1 MFVLLFVVVV
11 FDFGDEFIVEVGT
24 CPPDVGGLPL
34 LVAFVFTNGSH
45 VLILN
50 RTPLKDWTALFA
62 SREFLNIARIVGFLF
77 GGLFGGLTR
86 LMVAFDNAMSI
97 RLSDSAKS

>member
-34 LVAFVFTNGSH
+34 LVEFVFTNGSH

-62 SREFLNIARIVGFLF
+62 SRAFLNIARIVGFLF
-77 GGLFGGLTR
+77 GKLLTR
-86 LMVAFDNAMSI
+86 LMVALNNAMSI